1 MTKSKHEFAQMR
13 FFLNLLNNK
22 IMPTNWNNRKEIL
35 LKRELHIRD
44 NYASFALIFVAHKF

>member
-1 MTKSKHEFAQMR
+1 MTKSKHEFAQMH

-35 LKRELHIRD
+35 DIFKKR
-44 NYASFALIFVAHKF
+44 VAHKR